1 MKFKKNLTILLNK
14 NLIFFALVA
23 FGCVLFKSY
32 AHHNS
37 SLKRGFLYNPKA
49 TIKSDSNEIC
59 EREFMII
66 TFEGSGGTAPYLFSY
81 TINDGAEQTIT
92 SNTLGIAEINFRE
105 VFAGTFNYKLTSVTD
120 ANSQVTQIAE
130 QELSILVNA
139 VPVVEFTFDQTA
151 LCAGVP
157 IQFTAQATGAGKLT
171 YLWDFNDNV
180 QSNLENPSHSFE
192 YFGCSTAE
200 RTFGVTLLVTDENGC
215 FSSVAKF
222 ITLIPKPD
230 LEFFDIDANDFN
242 NCDNATIANPEFT
255 VNVGNK
261 SKSPCVDSYSIDWGD
276 GTTEDSIE
284 FPIAHTYAELGIY
297 TMKVRGLGENGCYN
311 ELEYQVINISHPE
324 GDITSLETTNNVCL
338 TDAEIDFEIT
348 NWQTNW
354 SGTMYSIDFGDG
366 SSIEKYTHAEIQNNS
381 KLSHVYDKGSCTEPN
396 GEFIATLTIENVCS
410 KTERTLNN
418 IKILEPSKAEFES
431 QETACINS
439 DVAFIN
445 TSLIGENDDCN
456 KAANFIW
463 DFGDGTI
470 VNDNGAN
477 TATNQT
483 HQYINSGTYTV
494 MLTVKSQ
501 CGDSDVFIKNICI
514 EEVNTPTFTIDEDAG
529 CIPFNVAATNT
540 TIENTVCST
549 ASYEWEVAYA
559 ASNCETVGAWAFTNG
574 TDQNSENPQFLFTN
588 AGLYTLTQKIITGC
602 GISTNS
608 KIIEVKKPSTVSID
622 PINNACDNLT
632 INPIASIQ
640 NCTSDVSDVTY
651 NWNFIGGNPSTANT
665 LDPGNIVYD
674 VPGIYEVTLQIT
686 SDCGLSNLATQTFE
700 VFEKPVITNTNLTQ
714 EICSNQNTVA
724 IDLTSNIANTTY
736 TWSAVASTGITGFIA
751 NGNTRVIP
759 TQTLINNQS
768 TSGEVTFTVIPENN
782 DCFGDAVDFVVTV
795 NPAPRITAEPLSS
808 EVCKDSA
815 ATPLEVVFE
824 NGTGTA
830 TYQWF
835 SNSTDINFG
844 GIPISGATTN
854 TYNPPTEN
862 VGALFYYVEIS
873 FSAGSCTQ
881 IVSNTASVN
890 VLEQP
895 VINPIDSV
903 QNYCIDD
910 VSKSLE
916 VTYSGAT
923 GVEVTYQWFSNTTNS
938 TADGNPLVDET
949 TNSYNPPTNT
959 VGTMYY
965 YVEIYFS
972 RGDCT
977 TLISNS
983 ASVVVNEIPVIPNAT
998 ITINSDEAFI
1008 FNPNLVSGNTIPNN
1022 TLYTWATPSFDPTNA
1037 IVGASEA
1044 STPQQLI
1051 SQSLE
1056 NTTSSP
1062 IKVTY
1067 LITPLTAN
1075 CTGNPFMLEVTVLA
1089 SINANAVVVPAS
1101 CFQVNDGAIT
1111 TNITGGVPFDTG
1123 NPYKVSWSGPNGFS
1137 STDASISN
1145 LEAGLY
1151 TITIEDKEGITTI
1164 EDFTIAQPDILE
1176 ISKDLEKNISY
1187 FNGTDGAIE
1196 ITMNGGTMPYTYN
1209 WTTTN
1214 GSGIVPNQK
1223 NQNTLTK
1230 GNYTLEVIDQN
1241 NCTISTSFVL
1251 TEPEEI
1257 KITLLNKKDILCFG
1271 EAVGS
1276 LEVAVS
1282 GGVKTTLSSG
1292 VFDYLYTWSGP
1303 NGYSSTS
1310 KNIDNLMAGVYTLNV
1325 TDDLGC
1331 TTDAIFT
1338 VNQSDQIKIHVVK
1351 TDESCYQKNDG
1362 TIDVTLSGGK
1372 APYSFT
1378 WSNSAT
1384 DLSLSNL
1391 APDTYTIIVT
1401 DANNCK
1407 EQVSIIINEAIFY
1420 IEPIISPITCN
1431 SENDA
1436 SINLNLT
1443 GGIAPIS
1450 IVWNDGVTD
1459 VAQRSNLAAGTYTV
1473 TITDNNPTQC
1483 PIKETFTISSPAPIV
1498 VIETVIDA
1506 TDCAIENSGSINL
1519 EISGGVAP
1527 YSFLWNTNETSED
1540 LNNIGAGAY
1549 SVQITDAVGCV
1560 FTEQYTIFRQESLD
1574 ILVDEV
1580 IIKDCDLRTASKQ
1593 LTAIG
1598 SGGFSPYTYSWSS
1611 GTISGVD
1618 NNIMTTSD
1626 NDVYSVTITDS
1637 AGCSIQKSFNVSV
1650 PILGATDFDYSSFAF
1665 DNFGL
1670 LSIQDPIEFSSLSS
1684 GDIRKIT
1691 WIFGDGSPTVNEE
1704 NPIYTY
1710 NKEGFYT
1717 ITYTV
1722 EYEAGCTYVL
1732 EKNVNIT
1739 KGYILITPNSFTPN
1753 GDGYNDRMKPVHEG
1767 FSEIEMTIYTTWSAT
1782 VYYEKNLNFMGWDG
1796 LIKGLPAENGNYVIV
1811 IKGLTFYKGEII
1823 ETLPF
1828 TLIK

>member
-1 MKFKKNLTILLNK
+1 MKFKQHLPVLRNK
-14 NLIFFALVA
+14 NLILFAVIVL
-23 FGCVLFKSY
+23 GCMLLKSY
-32 AHHNS
+32 AHQNTDV
-37 SLKRGFLYNPKA
+37 KGAFAYNPKA
-49 TIKSDSNEIC
+49 TIKADSNEIC
-59 EREFMII
+59 EREFKII
-66 TFEGSGGTAPYLFSY
+66 TFEGSGGAAPYLFSY

-92 SNTLGIAEINFRE
+92 SNNAGFAEINFRE
-105 VFAGTFNYKLTSVTD
+105 VFAGTFSYKLTSVTD
-120 ANSQVTQIAE
+120 ANSQVTQIE
-130 QELSILVNA
+130 DQEVSILVNA
-139 VPVVEFTFDQTA
+139 VPLVEFTFDQTSI
-151 LCAGVP
+151 CAGEP
-157 IQFTAQATGAGKLT
+157 IQFTAQATGAGELT

-180 QSNLENPSHSFE
+180 QSDLENPSHSFE
-192 YFGCSTAE
+192 YFGCSTVE

-222 ITLIPKPD
+222 ITVIPKPD

-242 NCDNATIANPEFT
+242 NCDNASIANPEFT
-255 VNVGNK
+255 VNVGNN
-261 SKSPCVDSYSIDWGD
+261 SNDTCVDTFAIDWGD
-276 GTTEDSIE
+276 GTTEDSIT
-284 FPIAHTYAELGIY
+284 FPIEHTYAELGIY
-297 TMKVRGLGENGCYN
+297 TMKVRGLGENGCFN
-311 ELEYQVINISHPE
+311 ELEYQVINISHPV
-324 GDITSLETTNNVCL
+324 GDFTSLETTNNVCL
-338 TDAEIDFEIT
+338 TDAEIDFEII

-354 SGTMYSIDFGDG
+354 PDTMYSIDFGDG
-366 SSIEKYTHAEIQNNS
+366 SSIETYTHAEIQNNN

-396 GEFIATLTIENVCS
+396 GEFIATLTIENLCS

-418 IKILEPSKAEFES
+418 IKILAPSTAGFES
-431 QETACINS
+431 QEIACINS

-463 DFGDGTI
+463 DFGDETI

-477 TATNQT
+477 TATNQS
-483 HQYINSGTYTV
+483 HQYTNSGTYTV
-494 MLTVKSQ
+494 TLTVATQ
-501 CGDSDVFIKNICI
+501 CGSDVFTKNICI

-529 CIPFNVAATNT
+529 CIPLNIAATNT
-540 TIENTVCST
+540 TTENTVCST
-549 ASYEWEVAYA
+549 ATYQWEVTYA
-559 ASNCETVGAWAFTNG
+559 ASNCETIGAWTFTNG
-574 TDQNSENPQFLFTN
+574 TDKNSENPQFLFTN

-602 GISTNS
+602 GIEINS
-608 KIIEVKKPSTVSID
+608 KIIEVKKPAKVNIN

-640 NCTSDVSDVTY
+640 NCTSDVSGVTY
-651 NWNFIGGNPSTANT
+651 NWIFTGGNPSTAKT
-665 LDPGNIVYD
+665 LDPGNIVYNS
-674 VPGIYEVTLQIT
+674 PGIYEVTLQIT
-686 SDCGLSNLATQTFE
+686 SECGLSNLATQTFE
-700 VFEKPVITNTNLTQ
+700 VFEKPVITNTNVTQ

-724 IDLTSNIANTTY
+724 IGLTSNIANTTFS
-736 TWSAVASTGITGFIA
+736 WSAVASTGITGFIA
-751 NGNTRVIP
+751 NGNTGVIP
-759 TQTLINNQS
+759 TQTLINSQNTNGQ
-768 TSGEVTFTVIPENN
+768 VTYTVIPENN
-782 DCFGDAVDFVVTV
+782 GCTGDAVDFVVTV
-795 NPAPRITAEPLSS
+795 NPTPKITTQPLSS
-808 EVCKDSA
+808 EVCKNSA
-815 ATPLEVVFE
+815 ATLLEVVFE

-835 SNSTDINFG
+835 YNTTDTNFG
-844 GIPISGATTN
+844 GIPISDANTN

-873 FSAGSCTQ
+873 FSSGSCTQ
-881 IVSNTASVN
+881 IVSNTARVN

-895 VINPIDSV
+895 VINPIETV
-903 QNYCIDD
+903 QNYCIND
-910 VSKSLE
+910 VSKPLE

-938 TADGNPLVDET
+938 NTDGNPLVDET
-949 TNSYNPPTNT
+949 TDSYNPPTNA

-972 RGDCT
+972 RGDCA

-983 ASVVVNEIPVIPNAT
+983 ASVIVNETPVIANAT

-1008 FNPNLVSGNTIPNN
+1008 FSPNSVSGNTIPNN
-1022 TLYTWATPSFDPTNA
+1022 TLYTWDTPSFNPTDA
-1037 IVGASEA
+1037 IIGASDA
-1044 STPQQLI
+1044 TTPQQNI
-1051 SQSLE
+1051 SQTLE

-1067 LITPLTAN
+1067 LITPATAD
-1075 CTGNPFMLEVTVLA
+1075 CTGNSFMLEVTVFA

-1101 CFQVNDGAIT
+1101 CFQANDGAIT
-1111 TNITGGVPFDTG
+1111 TNIIGGVPFDTG
-1123 NPYKVSWSGPNGFS
+1123 NPYNVSWSGPNGFS
-1137 STDASISN
+1137 SSESSISN
-1145 LEAGLY
+1145 LIAGLY
-1151 TITIEDKEGITTI
+1151 TITIEDKEGFTTT
-1164 EDFTIAQPDILE
+1164 ENFTVTQPDILE
-1176 ISKDLEKNISY
+1176 ITKDIEKNVSC
-1187 FNGTDGAIE
+1187 FNGNNGNIE
-1196 ITMNGGTMPYTYN
+1196 IIMNGGTMPYTYN

-1223 NQNTLTK
+1223 NQHTLTK

-1251 TEPEEI
+1251 SEPEEI
-1257 KITLLNKKDILCFG
+1257 KITLLDKKDILCFG
-1271 EAVGS
+1271 DAAGS
-1276 LEVAVS
+1276 LEIAVS
-1282 GGVKTTLSSG
+1282 GGVKTAISSG

-1303 NGYSSTS
+1303 NGYTSTS
-1310 KNIDNLMAGVYTLNV
+1310 KNIDNLMAGVYILHV
-1325 TDDLGC
+1325 IDDLGC
-1331 TTDAIFT
+1331 TTNATFT
-1338 VNQSDQIKIHVVK
+1338 VNQSDQIKIDVVK

-1362 TIDVTLSGGK
+1362 TIDVTLTGGK
-1372 APYSFT
+1372 APYTFT

-1391 APDTYTIIVT
+1391 APDTYTITVT
-1401 DANNCK
+1401 DANNCT
-1407 EQVSIIINEAIFY
+1407 EQASIVINEAIFY
-1420 IEPIISPITCN
+1420 IEPTTSPITCN

-1473 TITDNNPTQC
+1473 TITDSNPTQC
-1483 PIKETFTISSPAPIV
+1483 PIKETFIISNPAPIV
-1498 VIETVIDA
+1498 VVEAVIDA
-1506 TDCAIENSGSINL
+1506 TDCVIENSGSINL
-1519 EISGGVAP
+1519 EISGGVKP

-1560 FTEQYTIFRQESLD
+1560 FTEQYTIFRQEPLD

-1593 LTAIG
+1593 LTANG

-1618 NNIMTTSD
+1618 NHIMTTSD

-1637 AGCSIQKSFNVSV
+1637 AGCSLQKFLNVSV
-1650 PILGATDFDYSSFAF
+1650 PTIGATDFEYSSFAF
-1665 DNFGL
+1665 DNYNL
-1670 LSIQDPIEFSSLSS
+1670 LSIKDPIQFTSLST

-1691 WIFGDGSPTVNEE
+1691 WNFGDGSPTIHEE

-1710 NKEGFYT
+1710 TKEGFYT

-1732 EKNVNIT
+1732 ERIVHIT

-1767 FSEIEMTIYTTWSAT
+1767 FSEIEMTIYTTWGAT
-1782 VYYEKNLNFMGWDG
+1782 VYYEKSLNFMGWDG
-1796 LIKGLPAENGNYVIV
+1796 FIKGLPAENGNYVIV